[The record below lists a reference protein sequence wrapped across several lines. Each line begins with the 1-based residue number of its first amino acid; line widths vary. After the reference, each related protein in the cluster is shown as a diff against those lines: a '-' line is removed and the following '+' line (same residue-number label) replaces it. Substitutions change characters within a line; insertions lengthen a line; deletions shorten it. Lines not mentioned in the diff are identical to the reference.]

1 MIALLAVMFVVVG
14 FVGLFGSLGFML
26 LVADDKIAIP
36 GTGRAKEHN
45 ASRDLRIAEIRHAK
59 TQHDLEVLALEDAR
73 LNKAL
78 EMRNEGRY
86 ND

>member
-1 MIALLAVMFVVVG
+1 MIALLAVMFIVAG
-14 FVGLFGSLGFML
+14 FVSLFGALGVML

-59 TQHDLEVLALEDAR
+59 TQHDLQVLALEDER
-73 LNKAL
+73 LNKAI
-78 EMRNEGRY
+78 EMRSERRNSE
-86 ND
+86 